1 MKYLVLLGVVVL
13 AWVLFFKG
21 RRKTPPVDRAKDMAQ
36 AAPMLACSHC
46 GLHLP
51 KTEAVFDAEG
61 RPFCGEHIAWPGRA
75 EMAARGADGR

>member
-1 MKYLVLLGVVVL
+1 MMATAAALGVVVL

-21 RRKTPPVDRAKDMAQ
+21 RRKRPPVDRAKDMAQ

-61 RPFCGEHIAWPGRA
+61 RPFCGEAHRLAGPR
-75 EMAARGADGR
+75 

>member
-1 MKYLVLLGVVVL
+1 V
-13 AWVLFFKG
+13 G
-21 RRKTPPVDRAKDMAQ
+21 RANDAAQ

-61 RPFCGEHIAWPGRA
+61 RPFCGEAHRLAGPR
-75 EMAARGADGR
+75 